1 MRAVDT
7 LCVAPYHPANRSEGA
22 MVDDDAE
29 RRRDAERLRSLEVSL
44 DKVRR
49 PEVSDPGAMGRS
61 FDQANM
67 AWRMVIEL
75 VAGLV
80 LGFFIGLGLDW
91 LFGTRPIMLLIF
103 VLAGFAAGV
112 KTMMRTARE
121 MGAPPPGN
129 DLPVAAGDDDDD

>member
-1 MRAVDT
+1 
-7 LCVAPYHPANRSEGA
+7 

-29 RRRDAERLRSLEVSL
+29 RRRDAERLRSLEASL
-44 DKVRR
+44 GKVRR
-49 PEVSDPGAMGRS
+49 PEVSNPGSLGRS
-61 FDQANM
+61 FDQANF

-80 LGFFIGLGLDW
+80 IGFFIGLGLDW

-121 MGAPPPGN
+121 MGAPAPSN
-129 DLPVAAGDDDDD
+129 DLPAAAGDDDDDD